1 MKLRNLFIVAIGFCF
16 VKVSAQDT
24 VTRRLVSFHKL
35 SVSDGILVQLQK
47 GDHETVKFTYEG
59 VEAGKIISE
68 VDDGELKL
76 KIPLGYTKNT
86 RVRAYLTYKT
96 LDAISGSSKAEI
108 DSKSLIKK
116 DSLKIDLRSGAKIY
130 ASFDIKDLKATILEG
145 ALLSAEGY
153 ADNQQIDVSTSG
165 TFSGYDLEGEDVTVK
180 ASTGGKAKINVEK
193 ELDAIAT
200 LKGYISYKGNPKIKR
215 IEPKLGSTIEKYQE

>member
-1 MKLRNLFIVAIGFCF
+1 MKLRNLFIIVIGFCF
-16 VKVSAQDT
+16 FKVSAQDT
-24 VTRRLVSFHKL
+24 TTRRLISFHEL
-35 SVSDGILVQLQK
+35 SVSDGIIVQLEK
-47 GDHETVKFTYEG
+47 GNHEAVKFTYEG
-59 VEAGKIISE
+59 VDEGKIISE
-68 VDDGELKL
+68 VKDGELTL

-96 LDAISGSSKAEI
+96 LDAISGSSQAEI
-108 DSKSLIKK
+108 DSKSLIKE

-130 ASFDIKDLKATILEG
+130 ASFDVKNLKATVVEG
-145 ALLSAEGY
+145 ALLSADGY
-153 ADNQQIDVSTSG
+153 AVDQQIDVTTSG
-165 TFSGYDLEGEDVTVK
+165 SFSGYDLEGDRITVR
-180 ASTGGKAKINVEK
+180 ASTGGKAKINAEK